1 MGQVESLNEDL
12 RQLRVARNKPFLQ
25 SSQPKSP
32 RLALA
37 DAKGCRDFAHS
48 KPVREQFS
56 RLAGFLIEG
65 A

>member
-1 MGQVESLNEDL
+1 MNEDL
-12 RQLRVARNKPFLQ
+12 RQLRLARNKPFRQ
-25 SSQPKSP
+25 SLQPKPP

-37 DAKGCRDFAHS
+37 DAKGCRDFAHRR
-48 KPVREQFS
+48 PVREQFS